1 MPSRPAPSL
10 SLIHIIGEGSQNRF
24 AGDGRAGNAID
35 IHAIGHH
42 NLLGHLLNRLATDSS
57 RLLIALND
65 AIRNYAIFHGDR
77 YFDFAAKTLCSA
89 AAVSYTHLDVY
100 KRQDKPCPHGD
111 LKLRM
116 YLTAAGYAA
125 YLHAFTCVYR
135 ENVRTGA
142 MSQWSRES
150 GRRVYE
156 RSRSVAEMLGDVDEF
171 SQKRYTEQVGRFRD
185 WYLYVMLWNAPSARV
200 LREPDARRVYRAL
213 PFSRRLTYRLKRLL
227 APLRG

>member
-1 MPSRPAPSL
+1 M
-10 SLIHIIGEGSQNRF
+10 
-24 AGDGRAGNAID
+24 
-35 IHAIGHH
+35 
-42 NLLGHLLNRLATDSS
+42 
-57 RLLIALND
+57 
-65 AIRNYAIFHGDR
+65 
-77 YFDFAAKTLCSA
+77 
-89 AAVSYTHLDVY
+89 
-100 KRQDKPCPHGD
+100 
-111 LKLRM
+111 
-116 YLTAAGYAA
+116 
-125 YLHAFTCVYR
+125 YR

-150 GRRVYE
+150 GQRVYE

-213 PFSRRLTYRLKRLL
+213 PLSRRLTYRLKRLL